1 MADTFER
8 SCEHWSEAGR
18 REMEDFYSLAEVD
31 YRYLAEAH
39 DWGRWICD
47 RHSESKGERLKLLD
61 VACGSGKFPL
71 ALSRF
76 SSIVDSGVETIDCDL
91 LDPSAFSI
99 AETRRVLPPPFLPG
113 REFETTL
120 QALVGVDG
128 EYDVAWATHALYAV
142 PEELLATA
150 LERMVA
156 ALRSGGQ
163 GFIAHARSNAHY
175 LRFYRHFL
183 KGFRA
188 DQGTPYS
195 TAEQIE
201 DRLRNLGVR
210 VESHTIEYRN
220 RAMRED
226 DSRVEGYLQRCVFDD
241 TVSLDSMLSNPDT
254 GGYLRSCQIDGEWQ
268 FSQRVALIFF
278 EAP

>member
-31 YRYLAEAH
+31 YRYLAQAQ
-39 DWGRWICD
+39 DWGLWIRD
-47 RHSESKGERLKLLD
+47 QHSESSDERLRLLD

-76 SSIVDSGVETIDCDL
+76 SSIVDAEVEPIDYDL

-99 AETRRVLPPPFLPG
+99 AETRRVLPAPFVPD

-120 QALVGVDG
+120 QALAGVDG
-128 EYDVAWATHALYAV
+128 EYDIAWATHALYAV
-142 PEELLATA
+142 PEELLTAA

-156 ALRSGGQ
+156 ALRSQGR
-163 GFIAHARSNAHY
+163 GFIAHARSDAHY
-175 LRFYRHFL
+175 LSFYHHFL
-183 KGFRA
+183 MGFRA
-188 DQGTPYS
+188 GQGTPYS
-195 TAEQIE
+195 SAEQIE
-201 DRLRNLGVR
+201 ERLRRLGLE
-210 VESHTIEYRN
+210 VESRTIEYRN
-220 RAMRED
+220 RAMRVD
-226 DSRVEGYLQRCVFDD
+226 VSRVEGYLQRCVFDD
-241 TVSLDSMLSNPDT
+241 TVSLDSMLSNPHT
-254 GGYLRSCQIDGEWQ
+254 GDYLRSCQIDDEWQ

-278 EAP
+278 KAP